1 MSFEEVVKN
10 QEARGSVV
18 GKLLPARW
26 INLGE
31 GEYTSEELRIIA
43 NEIDKHYAKIEG

>member
-1 MSFEEVVKN
+1 MTYDDVVQK
-10 QEARGSVV
+10 QKERGNVV

-31 GEYTSEELRIIA
+31 GEYTSEELKA
-43 NEIDKHYAKIEG
+43 LAKAVDENYKTIKG